1 MPVSGWYATVKVSQ
15 FWKFAVSVN
24 PSDWLRNLWYLR
36 AELGRAK
43 PATDLLKDFTMETPA
58 LLLEHNRDARPK
70 SACPVFHAPLNEG
83 GFIRILSL

>member
-1 MPVSGWYATVKVSQ
+1 VTGWYATVKVSQ

-24 PSDWLRNLWYLR
+24 PSNWLRNLWYLR

-43 PATDLLKDFTMETPA
+43 PATDFLKDFTIETP
-58 LLLEHNRDARPK
+58 HSSWSRNRDARTK